1 MFEWIITMFESTW
14 LRGIRTRA
22 ITPEDYP
29 LDVGDVT
36 RWAIEQYNNSTP
48 NEFFKRF
55 ACSKA
60 TYLRRIKWYGDPY
73 MNSPLAKMGK
83 KFLLR

>member
-29 LDVGDVT
+29 LDVSDVT

-48 NEFFKRF
+48 NEFFKSYVSETHQMVWGSIHEQPT
-55 ACSKA
+55 CKN
-60 TYLRRIKWYGDPY
+60 G
-73 MNSPLAKMGK
+73 
-83 KFLLR
+83 